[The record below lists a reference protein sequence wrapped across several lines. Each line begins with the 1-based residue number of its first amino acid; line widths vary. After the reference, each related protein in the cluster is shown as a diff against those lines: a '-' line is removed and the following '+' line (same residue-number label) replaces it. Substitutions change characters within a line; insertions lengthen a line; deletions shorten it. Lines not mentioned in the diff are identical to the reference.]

1 MAALTLNA
9 LLCVALFIQLYL
21 FLRARRFIR
30 SRRNLSPGQQRAA
43 IMATAVFFGLMSLPY
58 LIRLLLGRPSAISSP
73 WFTYGVLY
81 PFGVWSVGSMFL
93 VFFLVFASPIRWIAS
108 RVAGGFKPFSPPPR
122 DPARTGPS
130 LSRRSFLRRAVGAT
144 AAAPLLLSAYG
155 TVHTRTDYETVDMDM
170 PIGGLP
176 PALLGLRVVQISDL
190 HSGPFTTERQIA
202 GIVSRTNLLRPDL
215 VMITGDIVHSAR
227 DDIAPCMRALS
238 LLRARCGVF
247 ACQGNH
253 EYWVGPEAV
262 RRGAERA
269 GIRMLVNEGRVL
281 SINGVSL
288 NIAAVDDLRLGNP
301 DLRRALAGL
310 DPSAPTLLLSHR
322 PDLFPAA

>member
-108 RVAGGFKPFSPPPR
+108 RVAGGFKPFENFQ
-122 DPARTGPS
+122 
-130 LSRRSFLRRAVGAT
+130 FLQQ
-144 AAAPLLLSAYG
+144 
-155 TVHTRTDYETVDMDM
+155 
-170 PIGGLP
+170 
-176 PALLGLRVVQISDL
+176 LGVRLQI
-190 HSGPFTTERQIA
+190 
-202 GIVSRTNLLRPDL
+202 
-215 VMITGDIVHSAR
+215 
-227 DDIAPCMRALS
+227 
-238 LLRARCGVF
+238 
-247 ACQGNH
+247 
-253 EYWVGPEAV
+253 
-262 RRGAERA
+262 
-269 GIRMLVNEGRVL
+269 
-281 SINGVSL
+281 
-288 NIAAVDDLRLGNP
+288 
-301 DLRRALAGL
+301 
-310 DPSAPTLLLSHR
+310 
-322 PDLFPAA
+322 